1 MRWDI
6 DHLGQHPTD
15 IQLTK
20 IAERGASLRR
30 RLTAW
35 FQAQDL
41 HIPAARILRSR
52 HKTSAHS
59 TAAEIPLFLP
69 SQIYDADVSCP
80 DYLLKIEWHLRFA
93 QAMDSLEL
101 LRKLLLSRTAII
113 TYKKQHTHGQ
123 REGTKSSEALTHASE
138 KIGACAARYRL
149 HRQVA
154 VRFASG
160 MGFIGVDDVLKPLTD
175 SDIRGI
181 NGNAMDCDQRESETS
196 LSWIWKSLGP
206 ESNSDAGIAEGE
218 FQVYFLSN
226 AYHRCSQHYEFHG
239 VKLAHVLIDGK
250 RSVYCCRRR
259 CGEPWR
265 HSKRKQRFGTNE
277 VLHCYQICLLRWYRV
292 GVRMPGDRDQFVG
305 RWRITVVNAGYRG

>member
-6 DHLGQHPTD
+6 DHIGQHPTD

-52 HKTSAHS
+52 HKPSANS

-69 SQIYDADVSCP
+69 SQMYDAGVSCP
-80 DYLLKIEWHLRFA
+80 EYLLNIEWRLRFA
-93 QAMDSLEL
+93 HALDSLEF

-113 TYKKQHTHGQ
+113 TYKTQHTHGQ

-138 KIGACAARYRL
+138 KIGACAARYRI
-149 HRQVA
+149 HRQMA
-154 VRFASG
+154 VRFASR
-160 MGFIGVDDVLKPLTD
+160 MNFIGVDDVLKPLAD

-181 NGNAMDCDQRESETS
+181 NGNAMDCDQQQSEAS

-206 ESNSDAGIAEGE
+206 ESTSDAGIAEGE
-218 FQVYFLSN
+218 F
-226 AYHRCSQHYEFHG
+226 
-239 VKLAHVLIDGK
+239 LI
-250 RSVYCCRRR
+250 
-259 CGEPWR
+259 
-265 HSKRKQRFGTNE
+265 HLQR
-277 VLHCYQICLLRWYRV
+277 
-292 GVRMPGDRDQFVG
+292 
-305 RWRITVVNAGYRG
+305 TVIQDS